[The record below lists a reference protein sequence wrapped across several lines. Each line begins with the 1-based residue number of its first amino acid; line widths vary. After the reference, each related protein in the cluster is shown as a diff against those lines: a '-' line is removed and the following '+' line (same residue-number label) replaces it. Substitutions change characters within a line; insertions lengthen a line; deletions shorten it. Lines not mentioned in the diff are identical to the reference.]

1 MSACGLG
8 EFERP
13 GAEGEVLADQALD
26 GRIEGQ
32 AVGRTFI
39 LAVARDRERPE
50 EGDPG
55 ERQVRRRGDPF
66 L

>member
-1 MSACGLG
+1 M
-8 EFERP
+8 R

-39 LAVARDRERPE
+39 ISVARDRERPE